1 MKLQHMKIQA
11 SIASLLILFVCS
23 SFTALVAPLP
33 APAMLVIVNANNPI
47 EKMPASVVRI
57 FWLRSGKKKWPT
69 SNKGIKPVDRKV
81 KCAEKDAFLS
91 QVVQMSSDNVEK
103 YFSAKQYQYAETPPD
118 KFTADSEVIDFIGRE
133 EGAIGY
139 ISKSSLT
146 ADNAAKV
153 KVVLEF

>member
-1 MKLQHMKIQA
+1 MKLQHMKSQA
-11 SIASLLILFVCS
+11 SIVSLLILFVCS
-23 SFTALVAPLP
+23 SFATSNAPFPP
-33 APAMLVIVNANNPI
+33 ASVVVIVNANNPI

-57 FWLRSGKKKWPT
+57 FWLRAGKKKWPT

-103 YFSAKQYQYAETPPD
+103 YFAAKQYQYAETPPD
-118 KFTADSEVIDFIGRE
+118 KFAADSEVIDFIGRE

-139 ISKSSLT
+139 INKSSLT
-146 ADNAAKV
+146 ADNASKV
-153 KVVLEF
+153 KVVFEF